1 MEITPTRRN
10 YKSKNKSFKPTQST
24 PKVNKGPKSRM
35 NFKKTLI
42 EDSISQKTT
51 KFSALLNNPMP
62 LKKETPPF
70 LSASVLEGRVPYLF
84 KSFLTKLY
92 KVKNDKDISLKEL
105 KNSITDGFNS
115 QKRISSILEKASF
128 VESSLSEDLESL
140 PMDSEVKDTLLN
152 KISHINLEN
161 MENET
166 EREVEFHVIN
176 GYFKMPKEKY
186 TEKNEKIK
194 DLRFKLESEID
205 RSIPTIVDIS
215 FKRKSFERKD
225 LSTFSY
231 YKS

>member
-1 MEITPTRRN
+1 M
-10 YKSKNKSFKPTQST
+10 
-24 PKVNKGPKSRM
+24 G
-35 NFKKTLI
+35 
-42 EDSISQKTT
+42 
-51 KFSALLNNPMP
+51 
-62 LKKETPPF
+62 
-70 LSASVLEGRVPYLF
+70 
-84 KSFLTKLY
+84 
-92 KVKNDKDISLKEL
+92 DISLKEL

-176 GYFKMPKEKY
+176 GYLKMPK
-186 TEKNEKIK
+186 EKNEKIK

>member
-1 MEITPTRRN
+1 
-10 YKSKNKSFKPTQST
+10 
-24 PKVNKGPKSRM
+24 
-35 NFKKTLI
+35 
-42 EDSISQKTT
+42 
-51 KFSALLNNPMP
+51 MP

-176 GYFKMPKEKY
+176 GYLKMPKEKY

>member
-1 MEITPTRRN
+1 
-10 YKSKNKSFKPTQST
+10 
-24 PKVNKGPKSRM
+24 
-35 NFKKTLI
+35 
-42 EDSISQKTT
+42 
-51 KFSALLNNPMP
+51 
-62 LKKETPPF
+62 
-70 LSASVLEGRVPYLF
+70 
-84 KSFLTKLY
+84 
-92 KVKNDKDISLKEL
+92 
-105 KNSITDGFNS
+105 
-115 QKRISSILEKASF
+115 
-128 VESSLSEDLESL
+128 
-140 PMDSEVKDTLLN
+140 
-152 KISHINLEN
+152 

-205 RSIPTIVDIS
+205 EGTRYSRRSIPTIVDIS

>member
-1 MEITPTRRN
+1 M
-10 YKSKNKSFKPTQST
+10 
-24 PKVNKGPKSRM
+24 
-35 NFKKTLI
+35 
-42 EDSISQKTT
+42 
-51 KFSALLNNPMP
+51 
-62 LKKETPPF
+62 
-70 LSASVLEGRVPYLF
+70 
-84 KSFLTKLY
+84 Y

-161 MENET
+161 MENDT

-176 GYFKMPKEKY
+176 GYLKMPKEKY

-194 DLRFKLESEID
+194 DLQFKLESEID